1 MSHPPR
7 LTRRRLLI
15 GVIVV
20 AIVAAM
26 LPVITS
32 FQKSRALAQRNSCVA
47 NMRQIDGAT
56 ISLAL
61 ETKRYRG
68 ATVPPQEVASFLKG
82 GVIPTC
88 PTGGTYT
95 LPVVMQTPVCSVH
108 GPLFSEAEVLSRPYG
123 SKFVP
128 ERPKE

>member
-20 AIVAAM
+20 VIMAAM

-56 ISLAL
+56 ISFAL
-61 ETKRYRG
+61 EQKLYRG
-68 ATVPPQEVASFLKG
+68 DAVPAQEVAQFLRR

-88 PTGGTYT
+88 PAGGTYT
-95 LPVVMQTPVCSVH
+95 LPVVMQSPICSVH
-108 GPLFSEAEVLSRPYG
+108 GPLFSEAEVLSRPFG
-123 SKFVP
+123 NKFIP